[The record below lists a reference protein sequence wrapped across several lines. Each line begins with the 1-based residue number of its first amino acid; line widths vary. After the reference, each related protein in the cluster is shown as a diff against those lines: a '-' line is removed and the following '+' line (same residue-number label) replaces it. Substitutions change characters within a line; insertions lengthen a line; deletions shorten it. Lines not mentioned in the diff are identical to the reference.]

1 MDKNIIKKFVNMFIS
16 MMNIANPRRII
27 VHVASLFLLLKDRFL
42 VPVITIIAAPI
53 IIAHG
58 QLSERHIKNG
68 AHL

>member
-42 VPVITIIAAPI
+42 VPVITHTRFHYRPFYYR
-53 IIAHG
+53 
-58 QLSERHIKNG
+58 SSYYYRPWSTK
-68 AHL
+68 